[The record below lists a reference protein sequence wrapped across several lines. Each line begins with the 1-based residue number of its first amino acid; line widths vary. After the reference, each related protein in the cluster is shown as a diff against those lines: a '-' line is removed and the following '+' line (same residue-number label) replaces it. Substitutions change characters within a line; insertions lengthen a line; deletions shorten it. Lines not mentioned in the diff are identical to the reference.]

1 MLCSAENCVCL
12 TVTCGYHLHQEEKS
26 GFSLVFKLHVF
37 YLIAISFSLPYLS
50 SAELNSVPK
59 DSLFPCLIL
68 TFKVTESRFDRDSAG
83 SEVEEEEVGEGSP
96 QSNAMTEGDYVPDSP
111 ASSPIELKQELP
123 KYLPALQVGD
133 HLKDAWK
140 CSLQMGFIKMGNVF
154 AVAFMRELMGW
165 MCLVDSLLL
174 TPVCEI
180 CTSLG

>member
-1 MLCSAENCVCL
+1 MS
-12 TVTCGYHLHQEEKS
+12 K
-26 GFSLVFKLHVF
+26 
-37 YLIAISFSLPYLS
+37 
-50 SAELNSVPK
+50 AELNSVPK
-59 DSLFPCLIL
+59 DSLFPRLIL

-140 CSLQMGFIKMGNVF
+140 SYMQMGFVNMGNVF
-154 AVAFMRELMGW
+154 TVAFMHELMGRI
-165 MCLVDSLLL
+165 CLVDSLLQSTHL
-174 TPVCEI
+174 CVKYVHLSVNSNCSCEVA
-180 CTSLG
+180 